1 MHQLNCNGVL
11 EGIRICRKGYPS
23 RLIFSEFIARYGI
36 LAASRVKA
44 KGSDLKAASFEVLD
58 EIKMDTENYRIG
70 LTKVLFK
77 AGILGSL
84 EELRDVVIEKLLR
97 LLQSQMR
104 RYVVK
109 KNIGNMLSQK
119 KALTVLQKNLQ
130 SWLQL
135 RTWKWQDLMNNIRPL
150 LQGAKKEEERLAR
163 EAEEARLAEEARQE
177 AERLANLEAEAAA
190 AAAAQAEAERIER
203 EKKAAAELVE
213 LQTRAEN
220 NELMV
225 KKLSAQKFE
234 LENQVMDLDSKLAS
248 ADSKC
253 GDLLKTKR
261 KLEEDL
267 NDCNNQI
274 SELNFKLCKSDST
287 NKEKE
292 DFLRKLQDDM
302 ANLDESGARLAK
314 EKKRLEEANLA
325 LQNQLLQEQDK
336 TSQLSRSKTGL
347 EKNLDELEMNLD
359 RERKLRA
366 DLDKAKRKVESDL
379 KSAGA
384 SLEEVFLFF
393 FK

>member
-44 KGSDLKAASFEVLD
+44 KGADIKAACFEVLD

-104 RYVVK
+104 RYLVK
-109 KNIGNMLSQK
+109 KNIGKMLAQK

-130 SWLQL
+130 SWVQL

-163 EAEEARLAEEARQE
+163 EAEEARLAAEAKAEEERQ
-177 AERLANLEAEAAA
+177 AQLAAEAAA
-190 AAAAQAEAERIER
+190 VAAAQAEAERVER
-203 EKKAAAELVE
+203 EKRAAAELLE
-213 LQTRAEN
+213 LQSRAEN
-220 NELMV
+220 NEMMV

-234 LENQVMDLDSKLAS
+234 LETQVMELDAKLAA
-248 ADSKC
+248 ADSKS
-253 GDLLKTKR
+253 GDLGKMKR
-261 KLEEDL
+261 KLEEEL
-267 NDCNNQI
+267 NDCQVN
-274 SELNFKLCKSDST
+274 
-287 NKEKE
+287 
-292 DFLRKLQDDM
+292 DFDYICIFLWFNEIILWTLTMYRYC
-302 ANLDESGARLAK
+302 RLMV
-314 EKKRLEEANLA
+314 RRIEA
-325 LQNQLLQEQDK
+325 
-336 TSQLSRSKTGL
+336 
-347 EKNLDELEMNLD
+347 
-359 RERKLRA
+359 
-366 DLDKAKRKVESDL
+366 
-379 KSAGA
+379 
-384 SLEEVFLFF
+384 
-393 FK
+393 